1 MRFNVTGLVSVAVGL
16 AAWEAV
22 TSSGMVNPLVLG
34 SPSRILAAAVL
45 LFQDASFLDNVRT
58 SAGEFS
64 ISIGLATVT
73 GILLGFMSGWFRTL
87 RNLLDPV
94 TNVIYVTPRIALL
107 PILVL
112 WLGLGFW
119 STVAVAFLG
128 AFFMVFIATMEGV
141 KTADPNLIRA
151 ARSFG
156 AGDLKVL
163 RLVVFPSTVPF
174 VVTGLRLGIAR
185 ALLGVVIGELYGASS
200 GLGFYIGLT
209 GYTLQVDKMFV
220 AVILIAGAGLVGNA
234 ALSWLERRFENWRPI
249 PVGG

>member
-1 MRFNVTGLVSVAVGL
+1 MRVNGTGLIAVAAGIAV
-16 AAWEAV
+16 WEAV
-22 TSSGMVNPLVLG
+22 TSSGLVNPLVLG
-34 SPSRILAAAVL
+34 SPTRIVAAATV
-45 LFQDASFLDNVRT
+45 LFQDPAFLEHMRT
-58 SAGEFS
+58 SAFEFS
-64 ISIGLATVT
+64 VAIGLATVS
-73 GILLGFMSGWFRTL
+73 GIVLGFMTGWFRTM
-87 RNLLDPV
+87 RYLLDPV

-112 WLGLGFW
+112 WLGLGVW
-119 STVAVAFLG
+119 STIAVAFLG

-156 AGDLKVL
+156 AGDIRVL
-163 RLVVFPSTVPF
+163 RLVVLPSTVPF
-174 VVTGLRLGIAR
+174 VITGLRLGIAR

-220 AVILIAGAGLVGNA
+220 AVILVAGAGLVGNA
-234 ALSWLERRFENWRPI
+234 ALSWLERRFEQWRPV